1 MSVQTQ
7 LSPTATTTTTAIT
20 GDHNRRLVRSILDS
34 PFNHD
39 NKTTTSSQQPQCS
52 KNNNNINVPSN
63 YNVIMLKTTAD
74 ERQNGAIRSIMVNDQ
89 QHLNWEDSGF
99 GLIWA

>member
-39 NKTTTSSQQPQCS
+39 NKTTTSQQQCS
-52 KNNNNINVPSN
+52 KNSNNISVPSN
-63 YNVIMLKTTAD
+63 YNVIMMKTTAD

>member
-20 GDHNRRLVRSILDS
+20 GDHNRRLVHSILDS

-39 NKTTTSSQQPQCS
+39 NKTTTSSQQPQS
-52 KNNNNINVPSN
+52 SNNNNINVPSN